1 LRARIREGAAD
12 EHRAVKTRRGRTA
25 ERGEALARLGASRA
39 GPDPR
44 FREVLRERLMAAAND
59 RSEECRNHRR
69 DGGHG
74 EAVD

>member
-1 LRARIREGAAD
+1 MERGDALVRLRASG
-12 EHRAVKTRRGRTA
+12 
-25 ERGEALARLGASRA
+25 A

-59 RSEECRNHRR
+59 RSEECRNRR
-69 DGGHG
+69 GDDGRR